1 MEMTPMTNG
10 AAVAVSQPQVERTT
24 DDISTH
30 DTVTSREVFSDPEL
44 GLETPRDEAEM
55 LFKSAKE
62 EGFKEALTHL
72 AEGDFE
78 EVAEQVTVEEP
89 IENAATPEN
98 ENEPIKKDIQE
109 GEVEEVP
116 EKEREEL
123 LEKIETL
130 EGKVSGLI
138 EHNEELNERL
148 VKAEERAQLSQEMLI
163 EMFKYLYELAKKE
176 EDEKKKLSLFEVL
189 LSFIAKFMI
198 TVVDPDAKMENDKKA
213 VPSTGTKQKKGTS
226 MDEMIKFL
234 KEKGMV
240 GVGSDISQEAPTH
253 VSEPQPVSK

>member
-10 AAVAVSQPQVERTT
+10 AAVAVTQPQVEQPVEVG
-24 DDISTH
+24 STN
-30 DTVTSREVFSDPEL
+30 DTVTSREVFSDPA
-44 GLETPRDEAEM
+44 LEVDTPRDEAEM

-62 EGFKEALTHL
+62 EGFEEALTHL

-78 EVAEQVTVEEP
+78 ENPVEEAMV
-89 IENAATPEN
+89 EAETSEKDLA
-98 ENEPIKKDIQE
+98 KKDSKE

-130 EGKVSGLI
+130 EGKVSALI
-138 EHNEELNERL
+138 ERNEELNERL
-148 VKAEERAQLSQEMLI
+148 IKAEERAQLSQEMLV

-198 TVVDPDAKMENDKKA
+198 TVVDPDAKIEDDKKTTTA
-213 VPSTGTKQKKGTS
+213 TTSKQKKSNS

-240 GVGSDISQEAPTH
+240 SVGNDIPGQTTPHT
-253 VSEPQPVSK
+253 SETQPVAV

>member
-1 MEMTPMTNG
+1 MEDMEMTSMTTG
-10 AAVAVSQPQVERTT
+10 TAVMVSQPQIERGEV
-24 DDISTH
+24 SSSN
-30 DTVTSREVFSDPEL
+30 DTVSSEEVFSDPNL
-44 GLETPRDEAEM
+44 AVETPQDEAEM

-62 EGFKEALTHL
+62 EGFEEALTHL

-78 EVAEQVTVEEP
+78 VDSAEEP
-89 IENAATPEN
+89 VEDTGVSEN
-98 ENEPIKKDIQE
+98 ELAKKDIQE

-138 EHNEELNERL
+138 ERNEELNERL
-148 VKAEERAQLSQEMLI
+148 IKAEERAQLSQEMLI

-198 TVVDPDAKMENDKKA
+198 TVVDPDAKIDEEKKGRMG
-213 VPSTGTKQKKGTS
+213 TGTKQKKGNS
-226 MDEMIKFL
+226 MDEMIAFL
-234 KEKGMV
+234 QERGMV
-240 GVGSDISQEAPTH
+240 GVGNDVKAPAA
-253 VSEPQPVSK
+253 